1 MGRSFASVPA
11 PPVSW
16 GVARHT
22 RGSGPR
28 EVWDHLG
35 LSRRPRVAVGL
46 SGGVDSSVAALL
58 LKEAGCDVFGVFMR
72 NWDDAEEGSG
82 QCSTEADLRDAQAA
96 ARHLG
101 IELVE
106 MNFVAEYWAEVFQRF
121 LAECQAGLTPNPD
134 LACNR
139 HIKFKM
145 LLDRV
150 TELGADALATGHY
163 ARVRSRWGRGGGGR
177 VELLRGVDLEKDQS
191 YFLAQVPAEA
201 LGRCIFPLGDIT
213 KQDVRRHA
221 EAAGLPNAARRSS
234 AGICFIGRR
243 NFSSFLTQ
251 YIEPSPGAFVSV
263 ESGAEVGA
271 HRGLELYTNG
281 QKARISGASAPWF
294 VAGKDRTSGTVY
306 VAQGH
311 DHPALYSDTAVVGDF
326 HWVAGA
332 PPPPVQAAGFRGTF
346 KARYLQRPGWCDLR
360 VTQPSDLPPPSRFC
374 LGGLC
379 EPGQGGGVTADA
391 PLSVR
396 FDRPVRALTPHQ
408 ALVLYDGD
416 VCLGAGLLR
425 HHGATVYEHG
435 GTVPLSTVEAQPG
448 S

>member
-1 MGRSFASVPA
+1 MGRPFASTPA
-11 PPVSW
+11 PPAPV
-16 GVARHT
+16 GAARHA
-22 RGSGPR
+22 RGGGLR
-28 EVWDHLG
+28 EAWDHLG

-82 QCSTEADLRDAQAA
+82 QCSTEADLRDAQTA

-101 IELVE
+101 IELIEV
-106 MNFVAEYWAEVFQRF
+106 NFVAEYWSEVFQRF

-163 ARVRSRWGRGGGGR
+163 ARVRSRGGREGGGR
-177 VELLRGVDLEKDQS
+177 VELLRGIDLEKDQS

-201 LGRCIFPLGDIT
+201 LGRCIFPLGDVT
-213 KQDVRRHA
+213 KHDVRRHA

-251 YIEPSPGAFVSV
+251 YIEPTPGAFVSV
-263 ESGAEVGA
+263 ESEAEVGM
-271 HRGLELYTNG
+271 HRGLELFTTG
-281 QKARISGASAPWF
+281 QRARISGASAPWF
-294 VAGKDRTSGTVY
+294 VAGKDRATGVVY

-311 DHPALYSDTAVVGDF
+311 DHAALYSDAAVAGDF

-332 PPPPVQAAGFRGTF
+332 PPPRLLSAGFRGTF

-360 VTQPSDLPPPSRFC
+360 IAEPSDLLPPSRFC
-374 LGGLC
+374 LGGPC
-379 EPGQGGGVTADA
+379 ETENGRGVSGGA
-391 PLSVR
+391 PLSVH
-396 FDRPVRALTPHQ
+396 FDCPVRALTPHQ

-416 VCLGAGLLR
+416 VCLGAGLLQ
-425 HHGATVYEHG
+425 HHGATVFERG
-435 GTVPLSTVEAQPG
+435 GTVPPSTVEAHPG